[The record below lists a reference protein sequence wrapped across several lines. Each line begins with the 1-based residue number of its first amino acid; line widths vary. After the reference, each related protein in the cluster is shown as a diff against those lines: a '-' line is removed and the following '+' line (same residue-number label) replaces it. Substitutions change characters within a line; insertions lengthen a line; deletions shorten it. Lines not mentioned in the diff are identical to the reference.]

1 VVGFLWSLPAVD
13 HGPVLDDAAL
23 LAQDDVPVAELLGRG
38 LFAGVRDYGGYYRPL
53 TALSFRPDLPPSV
66 HHLINGLLHGAV
78 VALAFQVLSL
88 LLGGGF
94 VPFAAAALFA
104 VHPVHVDAVD
114 PITGR
119 GDLLAALFL
128 LLAWWAFD
136 AVERRGAWSAVL
148 CALAFAAAL
157 LSKESAV
164 VLPLLLLAG
173 EWMVRPHRVG
183 QAGRMRWVAVAGV
196 LLAYVILRMLVL
208 GGLMEPGLPDPLDN
222 PLVGASLAERLIR
235 APVAWFEAL
244 RLLVWPAS
252 MSPDYSGASLG
263 LGSGLELRPVAGWAA
278 VLLAAGAW
286 LLSVRRRGAS
296 FLGLTVLLVGLA
308 PLANLLFPA
317 PLLIAARVLYLP
329 SLGMTLLVAAGLAA
343 TPRRV
348 GVVLLLVLV
357 TAWTWLSLELH
368 PHYADDLAVWSRAV
382 DQVPG
387 NGKAWYN
394 LGNARMRQ
402 GDPAGALEAWARS
415 TEVQP
420 DLALA
425 WSNLG
430 LGRARAGDEEG
441 ARRDL
446 ETAIR
451 LDPGLAQAHAAL
463 GSLAARSGDVATAR
477 RHLRKALALDPG
489 GPEAARIRAVL
500 DALDTSP

>member
-1 VVGFLWSLPAVD
+1 MAGLF
-13 HGPVLDDAAL
+13 
-23 LAQDDVPVAELLGRG
+23 GRG

-53 TALSFRPDLPPSV
+53 TALTFRPDLPPSV
-66 HHLINGLLHGAV
+66 QHLINGLLHGAV
-78 VALAFQVLSL
+78 AALAFEVLSL

-136 AVERRGAWSAVL
+136 AVERRGAWCAVL
-148 CALAFAAAL
+148 CALSFGAAL
-157 LSKESAV
+157 LSKESAA

-173 EWMVRPHRVG
+173 EWIVRPRRVG
-183 QAGRMRWVAVAGV
+183 QAGRMRWIAVAGV

-222 PLVGASLAERLIR
+222 PLVRAPVAERLVR
-235 APVAWFEAL
+235 APVAWFETL

-252 MSPDYSGASLG
+252 MSPDYSGASLA
-263 LGSGLELRPVAGWAA
+263 LGSGLELRPAAGWAA
-278 VLLAAGAW
+278 ALLAAAAW
-286 LLSVRRRGAS
+286 LFTVRRRGAP
-296 FLGLTVLLVGLA
+296 FLGLTVLLAGLA

-343 TPRRV
+343 LPRRI
-348 GVVLLLVLV
+348 GLALLLALAA
-357 TAWTWLSLELH
+357 AWTWLSLDLH

-382 DQVPG
+382 DRLPG

-394 LGNARMRQ
+394 LGNARMRR
-402 GDPAGALEAWARS
+402 GDTAGALEAWERG

-463 GSLAARSGDVATAR
+463 GSLAARAGDLVMAR

-489 GPEAARIRAVL
+489 GPDAARIRALLEAL
-500 DALDTSP
+500 DAPP